1 MVGLLPPEEQLIAD
15 VLWEQDLYE
24 VLIENIPRL
33 RKLDNNG
40 TPFISYNRLILNEKG
55 EEVEIRDYL
64 GENFWCCLVEV
75 YGDYGYTMRSGWI
88 SDKQRFFNML
98 RITQEWEKII

>member
-40 TPFISYNRLILNEKG
+40 TPFISYNRLILNEDG

-64 GENFWCCLVEV
+64 GENFWCCLVDL
-75 YGDYGYTMRSGWI
+75 YGDYGVTMRSGWI
-88 SDKQRFFNML
+88 EDKQAFFKMI
-98 RITQEWEKII
+98 REVHEWNK

>member
-33 RKLDNNG
+33 RKLDNNC
-40 TPFISYNRLILNEKG
+40 TPFISYNRLIPNEDG
-55 EEVEIRDYL
+55 EEVEIR
-64 GENFWCCLVEV
+64 EPRRN
-75 YGDYGYTMRSGWI
+75 I
-88 SDKQRFFNML
+88 
-98 RITQEWEKII
+98 